1 MTHEANT
8 VVVRA
13 MPDPEPVEFD
23 FPQCVYASWIT
34 PEMMREVEEG

>member
-1 MTHEANT
+1 MIDEDGYRR
-8 VVVRA
+8 VRA

-34 PEMMREVEEG
+34 PAMMREVEEG